1 MQLIGNQ
8 KICCQDPYRVEEP
21 DLGVRVPGA
30 VVGVG
35 VEGVA
40 EEVLE
45 GDGLGPAPAPA
56 PAPAQHP
63 APALQGGVSPDEGLR
78 HGLDMVPAEED

>member
-1 MQLIGNQ
+1 M
-8 KICCQDPYRVEEP
+8 
-21 DLGVRVPGA
+21 PGA

-45 GDGLGPAPAPA
+45 GDGLG

>member
-8 KICCQDPYRVEEP
+8 KNCFQDPYRVEEP
-21 DLGVRVPGA
+21 HLGVRVPGA

-35 VEGVA
+35 VEGVT

-56 PAPAQHP
+56 QHP
-63 APALQGGVSPDEGLR
+63 TPALQGGVSPDEGLR

>member
-1 MQLIGNQ
+1 M
-8 KICCQDPYRVEEP
+8 
-21 DLGVRVPGA
+21 PGA

-56 PAPAQHP
+56 PAQHP
-63 APALQGGVSPDEGLR
+63 APALQGGVAPDEGLR